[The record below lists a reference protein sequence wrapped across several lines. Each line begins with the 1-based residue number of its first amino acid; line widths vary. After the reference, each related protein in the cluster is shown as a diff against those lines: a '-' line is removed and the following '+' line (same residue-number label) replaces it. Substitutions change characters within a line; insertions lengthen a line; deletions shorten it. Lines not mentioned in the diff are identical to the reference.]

1 MIQND
6 AFCQQHNDY
15 MIEVVCVDYMTQECK
30 YMCKKCYKLF
40 NKSNTESKELEFTNR
55 QKQFMQNYETEKE
68 NLNKNFQEKMKSLQK
83 EFNQIIQQ
91 HLEKIKDSFSKSLKL
106 IEDFVPQLLTQD
118 KNKLRDMLKEQQK
131 KMNEIRIKSINDKA
145 SYLHELKNKLI
156 DKALNL
162 ENYIFSEHLL
172 GQQLYQIPDLKTIF
186 ENFDSNN
193 LLLLFEQHYHLK
205 YQYITEEDIGER
217 IKQYSSE
224 LETLK
229 LSNNEMKLNIEA
241 QYTKIQIELEKQKQS
256 MLARF
261 KKYQDWIIEKNKKIF
276 DTSRLNNQNYTEI
289 QMMKNED
296 FINLI
301 NNELAN
307 KKLNNQHDEMR
318 ETLSKIC
325 HLGHYDIG
333 VSLNEIESKFMVKF
347 IPKTI
352 LYNIDC
358 MENNITSNYPQATQV
373 IGNLNENGNFVGTAI
388 IQENNQQTIVQLS
401 NNERQIGSVLQQ
413 IQNKC
418 LFNFDLLNF
427 FPQSNNLFSYKFTS
441 TENGEE
447 SYKDNQG
454 QWELK
459 KSQNDI
465 VKKYIFIVYPKTQRT
480 IEFRDIVINQ
490 QGKIDENNNVTV
502 IYPDQ
507 NHKYEGQI
515 NNSFKYFGKGKL
527 TQNGIIKDGMWRDGL
542 LQGEGNIIEN
552 GKEIYFGFFKDGL
565 KHGQGTELL
574 ISDFYYQGQFEKD
587 EKHGQGNIVKKV
599 GDQFLTIEENVKWK
613 NGQSQN
619 DVCNIY

>member
-6 AFCQQHNDY
+6 AFCQEHNDY

-40 NKSNTESKELEFTNR
+40 NKSNTESKEQEFQIK
-55 QKQFMQNYETEKE
+55 QKQFRQNYETEKA
-68 NLNKNFQEKMKSLQK
+68 NLNKQFQQKIESLQK
-83 EFNQIIQQ
+83 ELNQEIQQ

-106 IEDFVPQLLTQD
+106 IEEFEPQLQTKD
-118 KNKLRDMLKEQQK
+118 KNKLRDILKEQQK
-131 KMNEIRIKSINDKA
+131 KMNEIRINSINEKA

-172 GQQLYQIPDLKTIF
+172 GQQLYQIPNLKQIF

-193 LLLLFEQHYHLK
+193 LLLSFELHYHLK
-205 YQYITEEDIGER
+205 YQYITEEDIVKR
-217 IKQYSSE
+217 LQQYSSE
-224 LETLK
+224 LETLDE
-229 LSNNEMKLNIEA
+229 SNKEMKKNIDA
-241 QYTKIQIELEKQKQS
+241 QYKKIEQELEKQKQS

-261 KKYQDWIIEKNKKIF
+261 RKYQVWIDEKNKKINE
-276 DTSRLNNQNYTEI
+276 TSKLNKENYTEI
-289 QMMKNED
+289 QMIKNED

-307 KKLNNQHDEMR
+307 MQLKNQHDEMR

-333 VSLNEIESKFMVKF
+333 VSLKEIESKFMVKF

-352 LYNIDC
+352 LYNIDR
-358 MENNITSNYPQATQV
+358 MENNITSYYPQATQM

-388 IQENNQQTIVQLS
+388 IQENNQQTLVNLS
-401 NNERQIGSVLQQ
+401 NNETQIGSSVSE
-413 IQNKC
+413 IQNRG
-418 LFNFDLLNF
+418 LFNFDLLTF
-427 FPQSNNLFSYKFTS
+427 FPQSNNLFSYKCKIES
-441 TENGEE
+441 AEE
-447 SYKDNQG
+447 SYKDNQD
-454 QWELK
+454 QWELI
-459 KSQNDI
+459 KSQNNR
-465 VKKYIFIVYPKTQRT
+465 VKKYTFIVYRNKQKT

-490 QGKIDENNNVTV
+490 QGRIDENNNVEV
-502 IYPDQ
+502 IYSDQ

-542 LQGEGNIIEN
+542 LEGEGNIIEN
-552 GKEIYFGFFKDGL
+552 DKKIYFGSFKDGL
-565 KHGQGTELL
+565 KHGQGTEFL

-587 EKHGQGNIVKKV
+587 VKHGQGKILKKV
-599 GDQFLTIEENVKWK
+599 GNEFLTIEENVIWK
-613 NGQSQN
+613 NGQSQS